1 MAILIKTAAEIEK
14 MRISGAALRQVH
26 DAIAPHVVPGA
37 STMDL
42 ERIAVAKIAALGAIA
57 AFKGY
62 HGFPAALCT
71 SINERGRPRHPQ
83 RQAHPQGRRHR
94 LHRLRRHRRR
104 LLLRRRRH
112 LRHRQVSPATTKL
125 LDVTQASLEA
135 AIQQCQV
142 GGRLGDI
149 SAAVQEM
156 CEAAGLR
163 RRPRV
168 RRPRHRPLHA
178 RRPPGPQLRPRGK
191 GPRLKAG
198 MVLAIE
204 PMINAGGPEVKV
216 LPDGWTAV
224 TVDGSYSAHFE
235 HTVAITK
242 DGPQCLPARNLRP
255 NLGYDKRYCARR
267 HAGDQERLSR
277 GRGPS
282 PAFQRRA
289 FVEGRCN

>member
-1 MAILIKTAAEIEK
+1 MPVFLKSAAEIEK
-14 MRISGAALRQVH
+14 MRISGAILRKVH
-26 DAIAPHVVPGA
+26 NAIAPHVVPGA

-42 ERIAVAKIAALGAIA
+42 ERIAVERIASLGAIA

-71 SINERGRPRHPQ
+71 SINQEVVHGMPNEKRILKDGDILSIDCGCIVDGYYSDAAVTYGIGKVSVATQ
-83 RQAHPQGRRHR
+83 R
-94 LHRLRRHRRR
+94 
-104 LLLRRRRH
+104 
-112 LRHRQVSPATTKL
+112 L

-135 AIQQCQV
+135 AIHQCQV

-149 SAAVQEM
+149 SFAVQQP
-156 CEAAGLR
+156 CEAAGFGV
-163 RRPRV
+163 V
-168 RRPRHRPLHA
+168 REFVGHGIGRSMHEDPQVPNF
-178 RRPPGPQLRPRGK
+178 GPAGK

-204 PMINAGGPEVKV
+204 PMINAGKPEVKV

-242 DGPQCLPARNLRP
+242 DGPLVLTR
-255 NLGYDKRYCARR
+255 
-267 HAGDQERLSR
+267 
-277 GRGPS
+277 
-282 PAFQRRA
+282 
-289 FVEGRCN
+289 